1 MEFFDRLRMSGGGL
15 SFFDRLRMSVMKG
28 SG

>member
-15 SFFDRLRMSVMKG
+15 SFFDRLRISVMKG